1 MKNNINH
8 LTKLL
13 NDHYGGNPW
22 IDVTITGELKK
33 LTAIQ
38 AAAKPV
44 GLNSVWE
51 IVNHMIS
58 WRKALISRVMGRQVK
73 YSNDNFYR
81 EVKDKSPA
89 AWRKTIAN
97 LKKSQKEIISFL
109 KKQDD
114 ELLETVSP
122 TSGYTYFELVEA
134 ILIHDA
140 YHTGQIVLVKKLL
153 Q

>member
-1 MKNNINH
+1 
-8 LTKLL
+8 
-13 NDHYGGNPW
+13 
-22 IDVTITGELKK
+22 
-33 LTAIQ
+33 
-38 AAAKPV
+38 
-44 GLNSVWE
+44 
-51 IVNHMIS
+51 
-58 WRKALISRVMGRQVK
+58 MGRQVK